1 MKRVLL
7 LLCMLLFLALPVCA
21 AEEIGVDTDILEQ
34 ALPEEAYEL
43 MPEITLDDTPD
54 FWSGTKNLLLR
65 ALAKTNGSLQSGLRL
80 CAILIGLLTLCAV
93 ADMSSVSK
101 FGGAVSAAGALGIC
115 AAFVGEFNAMVTM
128 SQNTIQTLSDY
139 SACLLPVLATAAA
152 MSGGMTAAAALHT
165 GTLLFSELL
174 LQLISK
180 LLIPG
185 VFFFL
190 AVATAEAA
198 LSSDALKELREF
210 IGWLISK
217 SLRIML
223 YVFLAFLSLTGVIG
237 GAADAIAV
245 KTTKA
250 AMSGMVPVVGGM
262 ISDAS
267 ETILASASI
276 IKNSIGVFGMI
287 AVLAICILPFLK
299 IGVQYLLLKVTAA
312 ISGTVGLKPHVTL
325 LKNFSAAMGY
335 LLAMCGTCS
344 LLLLISGVCFLK
356 VVV

>member
-43 MPEITLDDTPD
+43 MPEITLDDMPD

-93 ADMSSVSK
+93 ADMSSVNK